1 MYGDRFTFPA
11 HEFYVAASSDFFCEH
26 VDKDRVTSGKR
37 HSFPREKTNKTNSA
51 HVVCACGTV
60 FFLLWVM
67 VIMRCGHTVPGIPL
81 DDRPFPR

>member
-26 VDKDRVTSGKR
+26 VDIKIELLLEKDTP
-37 HSFPREKTNKTNSA
+37 FPAKKQKQTQLML
-51 HVVCACGTV
+51 CALV
-60 FFLLWVM
+60 ERFFFLWVM

-81 DDRPFPR
+81 DDRPFPL

>member
-37 HSFPREKTNKTNSA
+37 HSFPREKNKQNKLSSCC
-51 HVVCACGTV
+51 VRLWNG
-60 FFLLWVM
+60 FFFLWVM
-67 VIMRCGHTVPGIPL
+67 VIMRCSHTVPGIPL
-81 DDRPFPR
+81 DGRPFPR